1 MSDLP
6 IRLELEHTIMS
17 IQSIP
22 PVVTS
27 PPQQNTHARR
37 RVPLAIYTALA
48 VVFLLSV
55 VVQVFLAGAGIFAS
69 ASWLGSHGIL
79 GHVLPVIP
87 LFMVILG
94 LVGRLPRSVNWL
106 TVLLLVLVYI
116 QPWFIYLARGIGT
129 PLLAALHP
137 VNALAFFALALYLL
151 YRTVQ
156 ILRLSDEERRS
167 PLHEQRERVFQG
179 SEQQ

>member
-1 MSDLP
+1 
-6 IRLELEHTIMS
+6 MS
-17 IQSIP
+17 IPGVP

-27 PPQQNTHARR
+27 FPQQRTRAPR
-37 RVPLAIYTALA
+37 RVPLVIYATFA

-69 ASWLGSHGIL
+69 ASWLGSHGIF

-87 LFMVILG
+87 LLMVILG
-94 LVGRLPRSVNWL
+94 LVGRLPRPINWL

-116 QPWFIYLARGIGT
+116 QPWFIYLARDIGT

-137 VNALAFFALALYLL
+137 VNALAIFTLALYLL
-151 YRTVQ
+151 YRTGQ
-156 ILRLSDEERRS
+156 ILRLSDKGRRS
-167 PLHEQRERVFQG
+167 PQREQRERVFQG
-179 SEQQ
+179 SEQR

>member
-1 MSDLP
+1 
-6 IRLELEHTIMS
+6 MS
-17 IQSIP
+17 IPSVP

-27 PPQQNTHARR
+27 LPQQRTRAPR
-37 RVPLAIYTALA
+37 RVPLVIYTALA

-69 ASWLGSHGIL
+69 ASWLGSHGIF

-87 LFMVILG
+87 LLMVILG
-94 LVGRLPRSVNWL
+94 LVGRLPRPINWL

-116 QPWFIYLARGIGT
+116 QPWFIYLARDIGT

-137 VNALAFFALALYLL
+137 VNALAIFTLALYLL
-151 YRTVQ
+151 YRTRL
-156 ILRLSDEERRS
+156 ILHMSDEGRR
-167 PLHEQRERVFQG
+167 
-179 SEQQ
+179 

>member
-1 MSDLP
+1 MNIPSV
-6 IRLELEHTIMS
+6 
-17 IQSIP
+17 P

-27 PPQQNTHARR
+27 SPQQRTRAPR
-37 RVPLAIYTALA
+37 RVPLVIYTALA

-69 ASWLGSHGIL
+69 ASWLGSHGIF

-87 LFMVILG
+87 LLMVILG
-94 LVGRLPRSVNWL
+94 LVGRLPRPINWL

-116 QPWFIYLARGIGT
+116 QPWFIYLARDIGT

-137 VNALAFFALALYLL
+137 VNALAIFTLALYLL
-151 YRTVQ
+151 YRTGQ
-156 ILRLSDEERRS
+156 ILRLSDKGRRS
-167 PLHEQRERVFQG
+167 PQREQRERVFQG
-179 SEQQ
+179 SEQR

>member
-1 MSDLP
+1 
-6 IRLELEHTIMS
+6 MS
-17 IQSIP
+17 IRSVP

-27 PPQQNTHARR
+27 LPQQRTRAPR
-37 RVPLAIYTALA
+37 RVPIVIYTALA
-48 VVFLLSV
+48 AVFLLSV

-69 ASWLGSHGIL
+69 ASWLSSHSIL

-94 LVGRLPRSVNWL
+94 LVGRLPRTINWL

-116 QPWFIYLARGIGT
+116 QPWFLYLARGVGT

-137 VNALAFFALALYLL
+137 VNALAIFALALYLL
-151 YRTVQ
+151 YRTGQ
-156 ILRLSDEERRS
+156 ILRLSDTGRR
-167 PLHEQRERVFQG
+167 PPQHEYIERVVQG
-179 SEQQ
+179 SDQR

>member
-1 MSDLP
+1 
-6 IRLELEHTIMS
+6 MS
-17 IQSIP
+17 IPSVP

-27 PPQQNTHARR
+27 LPQQRTRAPR
-37 RVPLAIYTALA
+37 RVPLVIYTALA

-69 ASWLGSHGIL
+69 ASWLGSHGIF

-87 LFMVILG
+87 LLMVILG
-94 LVGRLPRSVNWL
+94 LVGRLPRPINWL

-116 QPWFIYLARGIGT
+116 QPWFIYLARDIGT

-137 VNALAFFALALYLL
+137 VNALAIFTLALYLL
-151 YRTVQ
+151 YRTGQ
-156 ILRLSDEERRS
+156 ILRLSDKGRRS
-167 PLHEQRERVFQG
+167 PQREQRERVFQG
-179 SEQQ
+179 SEQR

>member
-1 MSDLP
+1 
-6 IRLELEHTIMS
+6 MS
-17 IQSIP
+17 IPSVP

-27 PPQQNTHARR
+27 PPQQHTRAPR
-37 RVPLAIYTALA
+37 RVPLVIYTALA

-55 VVQVFLAGAGIFAS
+55 VVQVFLAGAGIFAY
-69 ASWLGSHGIL
+69 ASWLSNHGIL
-79 GHVLPVIP
+79 GHILPVIP

-94 LVGRLPRSVNWL
+94 LVGRLPRTINWL

-116 QPWFIYLARGIGT
+116 QPWFIYLGRGVGT

-137 VNALAFFALALYLL
+137 VNALAIFALALYLL

-156 ILRLSDEERRS
+156 ILRLSDEGWRS
-167 PLHEQRERVFQG
+167 PQREQREKVFQS
-179 SEQQ
+179 SER

>member
-1 MSDLP
+1 
-6 IRLELEHTIMS
+6 MS
-17 IQSIP
+17 IPSVP

-27 PPQQNTHARR
+27 SPQQNTRAPR
-37 RVPLAIYTALA
+37 RVPRVIYATLA

-69 ASWLGSHGIL
+69 ASWLSSHGIL

-87 LFMVILG
+87 LLMVILG
-94 LVGRLPRSVNWL
+94 LVGKLPRTINWL

-116 QPWFIYLARGIGT
+116 QPWFIYLGRGVGT

-137 VNALAFFALALYLL
+137 VNALAIFALALYLL
-151 YRTVQ
+151 YRARL
-156 ILRLSDEERRS
+156 ILHPSDERWR
-167 PLHEQRERVFQG
+167 
-179 SEQQ
+179 

>member
-1 MSDLP
+1 MNIP
-6 IRLELEHTIMS
+6 TV
-17 IQSIP
+17 P
-22 PVVTS
+22 PVGAAL
-27 PPQQNTHARR
+27 PQQHTRSPRQGPLRLYAALTL
-37 RVPLAIYTALA
+37 VFPLAI
-48 VVFLLSV
+48 

-69 ASWLGSHGIL
+69 ASWLSSHGIF

-94 LVGRLPRSVNWL
+94 LVGRLPRTINWL

-116 QPWFIYLARGIGT
+116 QPWFIYLARGVGT

-137 VNALAFFALALYLL
+137 VNALAVFALALYLL
-151 YRTVQ
+151 YRT
-156 ILRLSDEERRS
+156 RLL
-167 PLHEQRERVFQG
+167 LHLSAEGRGAPQHEHIERVFQG

>member
-1 MSDLP
+1 
-6 IRLELEHTIMS
+6 MS
-17 IQSIP
+17 IPSVP

-27 PPQQNTHARR
+27 FPQQRTCAPR
-37 RVPLAIYTALA
+37 RVPLVIYATLA

-87 LFMVILG
+87 LLMVILG
-94 LVGRLPRSVNWL
+94 LVGKLPRTINWL

-116 QPWFIYLARGIGT
+116 QPWFIYLSRSAGI
-129 PLLAALHP
+129 PLLGALHP
-137 VNALAFFALALYLL
+137 VNALAIFALPLYLL
-151 YRTVQ
+151 YRTRL
-156 ILRLSDEERRS
+156 ILHMSDEGRR
-167 PLHEQRERVFQG
+167 
-179 SEQQ
+179 